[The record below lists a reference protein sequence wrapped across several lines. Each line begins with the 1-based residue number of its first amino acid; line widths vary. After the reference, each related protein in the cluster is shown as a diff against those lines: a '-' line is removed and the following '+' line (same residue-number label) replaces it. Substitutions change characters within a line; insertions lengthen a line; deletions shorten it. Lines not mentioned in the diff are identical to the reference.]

1 MTNIRWSSK
10 PRRVKK
16 KTNFQV
22 DQIRALFA
30 LTPRKAALQFGM
42 PLKEFKACYRR
53 LDIKR
58 WPNLTLNALE
68 YLKNKVRDNDEFTE
82 RLDNMMSRVIM
93 QPNEHCDFMP
103 IHVEIVAA
111 Y

>member
-1 MTNIRWSSK
+1 
-10 PRRVKK
+10 
-16 KTNFQV
+16 
-22 DQIRALFA
+22 
-30 LTPRKAALQFGM
+30 M